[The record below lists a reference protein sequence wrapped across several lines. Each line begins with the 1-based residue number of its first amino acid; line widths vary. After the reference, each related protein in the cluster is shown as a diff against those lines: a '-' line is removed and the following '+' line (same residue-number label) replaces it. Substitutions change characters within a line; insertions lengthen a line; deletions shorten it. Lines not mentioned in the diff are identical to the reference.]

1 MAEQSIGMT
10 SGSGDGVAGGYTSGR
25 MTQMELKT
33 LSNGQLLYTNNGS
46 DQPFALSGVGTST
59 LSIGDGNAMVAGFF
73 YENTSAVTISV
84 TSLAAATYYLVV
96 AVNNSAST
104 QAVTRAVGGASTIPA
119 YSVRL
124 ALVASVPSPSVQVAT
139 VTTNGTTITAIS
151 YTYSSYNIS
160 TSLGRQVYAQMA
172 AGTAT
177 LTNASTQYDVANYNA
192 GSVINSS
199 MDKIFTVNNT
209 TGIITVNKTD
219 LYIITL
225 TGTFSS
231 GTTSWR
237 RASIGLNGVR
247 TQLHSFAAAGST
259 NHEIT
264 MSTLQYLNAGTDVKW
279 SVMSGLATQSF
290 SDGVFTIARV

>member
-59 LSIGDGNAMVAGFF
+59 LSIGDGNAMVAGWF
-73 YENTSAVTISV
+73 YENTTAVTIGLSG
-84 TSLAAATYYLVV
+84 AATTYYLVV
-96 AVNNSAST
+96 AVNNSASPL
-104 QAVTRAVGGASTIPA
+104 AVFRAVGGGSTIPA

-124 ALVASVPSPSVQVAT
+124 AVVTSVPSQSIQLAT
-139 VTTNGTTITAIS
+139 IGWSGTAIS
-151 YTYSSYNIS
+151 SIAYTYSSYNIS

-177 LTNASTQYDVANYNA
+177 LTSGSTNYDVTGYNA
-192 GSVINSS
+192 GSVINSA

-209 TGIITVNKTD
+209 TGVITVNKAD
-219 LYIITL
+219 LYIVTL

-237 RASIGLNGVR
+237 AVSINIAGVR
-247 TQLHSFAAAGST
+247 TVLSRQATSGFT
-259 NHEIT
+259 NHEFAV
-264 MSTLQYLNAGTDVKW
+264 STTQYINAGTDIKW
-279 SVMSGLATQSF
+279 SVTSGLATQSF